1 LINMNILH
9 NLNIPDI
16 NVLHMIII
24 NYRGFRIIAQSIIP
38 GILSSEQSLCSQ
50 YGSIDDGKTI

>member
-1 LINMNILH
+1 MKILY
-9 NLNIPDI
+9 NLGIPEV

-38 GILSSEQSLCSQ
+38 GILSSDQNLCSQ
-50 YGSIDDGKTI
+50 YGTIDDGKTL